1 MDNLSP
7 PSFNLP
13 TMPSTA
19 PKEKKTPT
27 YTTVGSIYNP
37 QAATPLH
44 PPARRGRT
52 FRYPPPYQ
60 SPTGTG
66 IGTGLGLPKSQSA
79 LALQE
84 TLATDFPVGGNS
96 IQKYSPLQQNYDR
109 AVSPMPDHDM
119 VATPLGLGIEIPGM
133 REGNALRPPPGF
145 TTAGKLTDTNS
156 EDNNDVDEGNTLT
169 TLFNVKGLTNL
180 ASYPNPMQK
189 RAQKALAKGRTSNL
203 TRPDTPSSFA
213 HTSSDIG
220 REHFMSPGPSRPG
233 PQNPQIEPRAKLESN
248 GAPRFPAQRA
258 TLQDLSFPMRGGSF
272 SILSTGPGAPRPLT
286 AGPPGQRQYRASTF
300 EATLKALHSN
310 NQTGQFGSQVESAE
324 YQSSSASSFYMPHS
338 ATQPTASRGRLTTGQ
353 QFPLA
358 GESSALEEHLSI
370 SELESEP
377 IDEIKVS
384 RCKIIETLSPDAAR
398 KYFPNGLP
406 PDYYGRY
413 KYLPPDWLEAY
424 PLHRQN
430 SRPWTA
436 EQLARRQT
444 KIDQS
449 FYAGTDRLGK
459 SMEEVFQELRRRRFE
474 ATMGIIGEPRVLAR
488 RLRLQAAGK
497 DEKVTY
503 PPMTVEEAN
512 GQDDAAHIE
521 PFLSMTFA
529 TFLSYAEEYDKDEKD
544 RGWRSGF
551 ITPDERL
558 IDDTDEG
565 NKSFFTE
572 YKKPKKNRRA
582 RRGY

>member
-1 MDNLSP
+1 
-7 PSFNLP
+7 
-13 TMPSTA
+13 MPSTA
-19 PKEKKTPT
+19 AKEKKTPT

-189 RAQKALAKGRTSNL
+189 RAQKALAKGRNSNL

-220 REHFMSPGPSRPG
+220 KEHFM
-233 PQNPQIEPRAKLESN
+233 
-248 GAPRFPAQRA
+248 
-258 TLQDLSFPMRGGSF
+258 GGSF

-324 YQSSSASSFYMPHS
+324 YQSSSASSFYIPHS
-338 ATQPTASRGRLTTGQ
+338 ATQPTASRGRPTTGQ
-353 QFPLA
+353 QFTLA
-358 GESSALEEHLSI
+358 GDSSALEEHLSI

-377 IDEIKVS
+377 FDEIKVS
-384 RCKIIETLSPDAAR
+384 RCKIIETLTPDAAR

-413 KYLPPDWLEAY
+413 KFLPPDWLEAY

-459 SMEEVFQELRRRRFE
+459 SMEEAFQELRRRRFE
-474 ATMGIIGEPRVLAR
+474 ATMGVIGEQRVPAR
-488 RLRLQAAGK
+488 RLLLQAAGK

-551 ITPDERL
+551 VTPDERL